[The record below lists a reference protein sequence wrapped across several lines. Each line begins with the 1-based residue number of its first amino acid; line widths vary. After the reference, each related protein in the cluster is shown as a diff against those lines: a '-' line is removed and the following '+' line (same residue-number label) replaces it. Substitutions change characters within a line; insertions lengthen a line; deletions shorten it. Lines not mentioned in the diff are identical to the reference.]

1 MKLAGKVS
9 KSVVLVLAGAAIV
22 WFFAD
27 LLSMPTSG
35 SLLEKLI
42 FTKPV
47 VLAIRISLIVVA
59 FGVVGFVVLA
69 FWKGIGIRKIGSEGI
84 EFEEVDEGSKKM
96 QSDLTAKDAKI
107 KELERTNGA
116 LQKEIDELQEF
127 SKSLIAMRGG
137 ES

>member
-96 QSDLTAKDAKI
+96 QSDLAAKDAKI